1 MFHMIG
7 NIILDKNFLSTIL
20 FGFVLGYSIN
30 YYNIKNLENII
41 ARLEIVETRN
51 LFLKEDI
58 DDLKI
63 KIFEHKNLI
72 KELDDK
78 QESMILMKKKKRNK
92 INVQYEDVDF
102 GIRTPE

>member
-1 MFHMIG
+1 MIG

>member
-1 MFHMIG
+1 MIG

-72 KELDDK
+72 KELDEK
-78 QESMILMKKKKRNK
+78 QESMMLMKKKKRNK

-102 GIRTPE
+102 GIHTPQ

>member
-1 MFHMIG
+1 MFHIIS
-7 NIILDKNFLSTIL
+7 NIIDKNFLSSIL

-30 YYNIKNLENII
+30 YYNVKNLENII
-41 ARLEIVETRN
+41 VRLEIVETKN

-72 KELDDK
+72 KELDEK
-78 QESMILMKKKKRNK
+78 QESMMLMKKKKRNK

-102 GIRTPE
+102 GIHTPQ

>member
-1 MFHMIG
+1 MIG

-63 KIFEHKNLI
+63 KIFENKNLI